1 MDSDKELEELDFI
14 IMTLVRNGVQKVFTI
29 TKRLPIKIH
38 GSKINDSINKLERLG
53 HLEMDKSEGWISRKI
68 NPKLILKDSGIK
80 LVEDKIEEMKDNWNL
95 LVKHY
100 EAKEKELLRN
110 KMNGMKGM
118 FPMMFIMGI
127 INGAMMAQMLQMNH
141 IDMIGYFVNQP
152 ILIDYLTDPSG
163 EPHTSE
169 SGGDFEN
176 QEKI

>member
-1 MDSDKELEELDFI
+1 MDSDKELEEIDFI

-80 LVEDKIEEMKDNWNL
+80 LVEDKIEKMKDNWNL

-100 EAKEKELLRN
+100 EAKEKEPLRN
-110 KMNGMKGM
+110 KMNCMKGM

>member
-1 MDSDKELEELDFI
+1 
-14 IMTLVRNGVQKVFTI
+14 
-29 TKRLPIKIH
+29 
-38 GSKINDSINKLERLG
+38 
-53 HLEMDKSEGWISRKI
+53 
-68 NPKLILKDSGIK
+68 
-80 LVEDKIEEMKDNWNL
+80 
-95 LVKHY
+95 
-100 EAKEKELLRN
+100 
-110 KMNGMKGM
+110 
-118 FPMMFIMGI
+118 MGI